1 MDNVPKRPEAT
12 LLWVRGLLSLLLY
25 LGYGARKDQEWQP
38 YVFYLL
44 PVLVLFTFKG
54 AASLPDLTLTW
65 TGFLIGY
72 GLGAIGFFSLQ
83 SRRIKGR
90 NATAIQL
97 SGAWLIL
104 TVLTIM
110 FGASFVAG
118 TVAVI
123 NPITFASPFL
133 IGILALVT
141 GSASGGVL
149 GGRRALS
156 DTSGEVGP
164 SMANNPANDQFNRRS
179 LK

>member
-12 LLWVRGLLSLLLY
+12 PLWVRGLLSLLLY
-25 LGYGARKDQEWQP
+25 LGYDARKDQEWQP

-54 AASLPDLTLTW
+54 AASLPDLTLT
-65 TGFLIGY
+65 GFLIGY
-72 GLGAIGFFSLQ
+72 GLGASGFFSLQ
-83 SRRIKGR
+83 SRRIMGR
-90 NATAIQL
+90 NAAAIQL

-118 TVAVI
+118 TVAAI
-123 NPITFASPFL
+123 NPITFARPFL

-149 GGRRALS
+149 GGRRASS